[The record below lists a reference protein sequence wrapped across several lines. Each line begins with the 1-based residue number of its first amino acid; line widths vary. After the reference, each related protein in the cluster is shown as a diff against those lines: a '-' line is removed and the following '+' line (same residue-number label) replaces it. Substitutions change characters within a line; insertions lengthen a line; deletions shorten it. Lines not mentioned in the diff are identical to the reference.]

1 MKRVIWLVLSVCM
14 ALASWGKIRLPS
26 ILGDNMVLQRA
37 DTVNIW
43 GWATP
48 SQNVTVKPSWD
59 NRIYTTKAKNNG
71 KWLLRVQ
78 TPEAG
83 GPYQID
89 ISDGELLT
97 LKDILIGEVWICS
110 GQSNME
116 MPVHGFYGQPVAGSL
131 EEIVEANQYPD
142 IHMFTLPPTP
152 AAEPQDDC
160 RGSWLKSTPESVRD
174 FSAVGYFFGK
184 NLNKVM
190 NIPIGLITPNC
201 GGIAIEPW
209 MTAEAIRET
218 ASINQKLAFTPQVQ
232 TEAANASYL
241 FNGMIAP
248 IRNFTSRGFIWYQG
262 ESNQHNYFDYDKLLA
277 SMVNLWRKEWKNEDM
292 PFYYVQLAPFPYDG
306 AERISLPLVI
316 EAQYK
321 ALWHIPNAGIVATTD
336 LGHPACIHPPR
347 KKEIGQ
353 RLAALALRK
362 TYQIN
367 GLLPDAPMI
376 DKVIFEGNR
385 AVLTFKGVPDYS
397 PAAVGSLDFYGG
409 ELRGFEIAGEDR
421 RFYPAKA
428 SLIQGQN
435 RMVVTSEKVS
445 RPVAVRYAFKN
456 YHDANVMTTEGQPL
470 VPFRTD
476 HWDDVY

>member
-1 MKRVIWLVLSVCM
+1 MKRVIWLALFVCMVLS
-14 ALASWGKIRLPS
+14 LWGKIRLPS
-26 ILGDNMVLQRA
+26 ILGDNMVLQRS

-43 GWATP
+43 GWAAP

-59 NRIYTTKAKNNG
+59 NRIYTTKAENNG
-71 KWLLRVQ
+71 KWLLQIQ

-116 MPVHGFYGQPVAGSL
+116 MPVHGFYGQPVVGSL
-131 EEIVEANQYPD
+131 EEIVEASQYPD
-142 IHMFTLPPTP
+142 IRMFTLPPTP

-184 NLNKVM
+184 NLNKVL

-201 GGIAIEPW
+201 GGIAIESW

-218 ASINQKLAFTPQVQ
+218 AGINQKLAFTPQVQ

-248 IRNFTSRGFIWYQG
+248 IRNFTGRGFIWYQG
-262 ESNQHNYFDYDKLLA
+262 ESNQHNYFDYDKLQV

-292 PFYYVQLAPFPYDG
+292 PFYYVQLVPFPFDG
-306 AERISLPLVI
+306 AERISLSLVI

-321 ALWHIPNAGIVATTD
+321 ALQHISNAGIVATTD
-336 LGHPACIHPPR
+336 LGHFTCIHPPR

-367 GLLPDAPMI
+367 GVLPDAPMI
-376 DKVIFEGNR
+376 DKVVFEGNK

-421 RFYPAKA
+421 QFYPAKA
-428 SLIQGQN
+428 LLIQGQN
-435 RMVVTSEKVS
+435 RMEVMSEKVS